1 MDTVRGPLQAVVNDA
16 PAGSHALIG
25 GITSVFVDLQ
35 SAMEHDYSIVFPVA
49 AVLILIILGLLLQS
63 VVAPWYLM
71 LFVGLGFAATLGAS
85 VGIFQD
91 LDNQSGL
98 SFILPIMMYLFVV
111 ALGTDYNIL
120 MVSRLREE
128 ATEGKTPREA
138 AAEAL
143 KHAGPTIA
151 SAGLILAGTF
161 ASLILAGGSTFEQ
174 MGFAISCGIVIAA
187 FVMAMFLT
195 PSVTAMLGSRAWWPG
210 HQNRGRHSGHGRQ
223 TPGDELPSGLDA
235 ASGARA

>member
-1 MDTVRGPLQAVVNDA
+1 M
-16 PAGSHALIG
+16 
-25 GITSVFVDLQ
+25 
-35 SAMEHDYSIVFPVA
+35 
-49 AVLILIILGLLLQS
+49 ILL
-63 VVAPWYLM
+63 
-71 LFVGLGFAATLGAS
+71 GLGFAATLGAS
-85 VGIFQD
+85 VGVFQD
-91 LDNQSGL
+91 LDNQGGL
-98 SFILPIMMYLFVV
+98 SFILPVIMYLFVV

-161 ASLILAGGSTFEQ
+161 ALLILAGGSTFEQ
-174 MGFAISCGIVIAA
+174 MGFAVSCGIAIAA

-195 PSVTAMLGSRAWWPG
+195 PAVTALLGARAWWPG
-210 HQNRGRHSGHGRQ
+210 HQDRGGPGGHGGQ
-223 TPGDELPSGLDA
+223 TADDDPPNRFDA
-235 ASGARA
+235 SRGARA

>member
-1 MDTVRGPLQAVVNDA
+1 
-16 PAGSHALIG
+16 
-25 GITSVFVDLQ
+25 
-35 SAMEHDYSIVFPVA
+35 MEHDYSIVFPVA

-71 LFVGLGFAATLGAS
+71 IFVGLGFAATLGAS

-151 SAGLILAGTF
+151 SAGPDPGRDLRLADP
-161 ASLILAGGSTFEQ
+161 GGRVHVRAD
-174 MGFAISCGIVIAA
+174 GLRDLVRHRHRGVRDGDVPHAIGDGAA
-187 FVMAMFLT
+187 RRPGVVARA
-195 PSVTAMLGSRAWWPG
+195 PEPRRPRRSRRP
-210 HQNRGRHSGHGRQ
+210 
-223 TPGDELPSGLDA
+223 
-235 ASGARA
+235 GARRRPAERPRRRERRPRLREHRGPGPSSERY

>member
-1 MDTVRGPLQAVVNDA
+1 
-16 PAGSHALIG
+16 
-25 GITSVFVDLQ
+25 
-35 SAMEHDYSIVFPVA
+35 MEHDYSIVFPVA

-85 VGIFQD
+85 VRHLPGPRQPERPV
-91 LDNQSGL
+91 
-98 SFILPIMMYLFVV
+98 FILPIMMYLFVV

-161 ASLILAGGSTFEQ
+161 ASLILAAGPRSSRW
-174 MGFAISCGIVIAA
+174 ASR
-187 FVMAMFLT
+187 
-195 PSVTAMLGSRAWWPG
+195 SRAA
-210 HQNRGRHSGHGRQ
+210 S
-223 TPGDELPSGLDA
+223 PSRR
-235 ASGARA
+235 S

>member
-1 MDTVRGPLQAVVNDA
+1 VY
-16 PAGSHALIG
+16 
-25 GITSVFVDLQ
+25 VDLD

-49 AVLILIILGLLLQS
+49 AVAILIILGLLLQS

-71 LFVGLGFAATLGAS
+71 IFVGLGFAATLGAS
-85 VGIFQD
+85 VGVFQD
-91 LDNQSGL
+91 LGNQSGL
-98 SFILPIMMYLFVV
+98 TFILPIMMYLFVV

-138 AAEAL
+138 AAVAL

-161 ASLILAGGSTFEQ
+161 ASLILAGGSTFSQ

-195 PSVTAMLGSRAWWPG
+195 PSVTALLGTRAWWPG
-210 HQNRGRHSGHGRQ
+210 HQNRGRHGGKE
-223 TPGDELPSGLDA
+223 PGDGVSGELDA
-235 ASGARA
+235 ARGAHL

>member
-1 MDTVRGPLQAVVNDA
+1 
-16 PAGSHALIG
+16 
-25 GITSVFVDLQ
+25 
-35 SAMEHDYSIVFPVA
+35 
-49 AVLILIILGLLLQS
+49 
-63 VVAPWYLM
+63 
-71 LFVGLGFAATLGAS
+71 
-85 VGIFQD
+85 
-91 LDNQSGL
+91 
-98 SFILPIMMYLFVV
+98 MMYLFVV

-138 AAEAL
+138 AAVAL

-195 PSVTAMLGSRAWWPG
+195 PSVTALLGARAWWPG
-210 HQNRGRHSGHGRQ
+210 HQNRAPAVMTARCPATTCQAGS
-223 TPGDELPSGLDA
+223 TPPAARTPKAEEKTEAKA
-235 ASGARA
+235 ASEPRSAHSEVALDGPRLRRAACPG